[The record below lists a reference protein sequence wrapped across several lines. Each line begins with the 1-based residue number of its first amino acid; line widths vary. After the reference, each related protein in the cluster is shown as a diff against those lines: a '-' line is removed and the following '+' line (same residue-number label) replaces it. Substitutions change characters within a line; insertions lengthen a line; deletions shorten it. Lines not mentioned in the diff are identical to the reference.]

1 MLCPTDSPFSIAPA
15 QIYTDK
21 NKTKMQ
27 WIILSSLLYI
37 ICHFMFLLRPVMSL
51 EQYQCN
57 LNMFCIGASSLHL
70 ASLPWL
76 FKLTFSTVC
85 LAPNLDLSRFQPLF
99 LLCPPLD
106 RLFFFFPPGTLT
118 TQLILW
124 ISSLIAEGSAT
135 KSHVSLHIK
144 IGIIPSC
151 FSGKRSLPCNEM
163 ILQSCFC

>member
-37 ICHFMFLLRPVMSL
+37 ICHFMFLLRSVMSL

-106 RLFFFFPPGTLT
+106 RLFFFFFPSRNTYNPADPVDQLSYCRGYSNKISCVSSHKNRHNTLMF
-118 TQLILW
+118 LW
-124 ISSLIAEGSAT
+124 KEIFTL
-135 KSHVSLHIK
+135 
-144 IGIIPSC
+144 
-151 FSGKRSLPCNEM
+151 
-163 ILQSCFC
+163 